1 MSFAIYLLGA
11 VILIGGLSYAA
22 VLLHVP
28 PPWIA
33 VAVAVMIGLAVLA
46 AVTHTRQKDSAD

>member
-28 PPWIA
+28 PQWIA